1 MMIGSNF
8 DSASVMMGK
17 TSGVAARLRDRIRGH
32 HVTTHCFAHNLELAF
47 KEVPYYT
54 IRHGG
59 RRVQVYFYS
68 PKKMQPSQVSES
80 LDEDNVRFGG
90 VKAIRWLASQH
101 SALVALHYA
110 VTV

>member
-1 MMIGSNF
+1 
-8 DSASVMMGK
+8 
-17 TSGVAARLRDRIRGH
+17 
-32 HVTTHCFAHNLELAF
+32 
-47 KEVPYYT
+47 
-54 IRHGG
+54 
-59 RRVQVYFYS
+59 
-68 PKKMQPSQVSES
+68 MQPSQVSES